1 MLIHEKRMRGES
13 MEPNFRRC
21 RILAAIV
28 ESYIETGEPVGSK
41 SLVEVLGNCV
51 SSATIRN
58 DMAALTAEGYLAQP
72 HTSAGR
78 LPTPKALR
86 LYVTELMDRRDL
98 TLQDRVDINTALNAV
113 SGDAGRLL
121 EDACRVLADLTGL
134 AVVACRPDGAGSR
147 ISRIEVIQMSPRNM
161 AVMLVQ
167 DNGFIRTRMCRCQRD
182 IPSRIAT
189 ALTGYMS
196 HHFQGADISAVTVE
210 AMQGIMLE
218 LGEAGLAVA
227 PILSA
232 FYELAQECDRAK
244 MAVAGQ
250 MNLMRHPEYSTERA
264 RALTAFLSERE
275 NVQSLLDS
283 LSPDSRVQVLI
294 GSDDDRVMGGSCMI
308 LAHYSLGQR
317 GQGTIGVLG
326 PNRMNY
332 AEAIPRIEYFAAHF
346 GRMMSELFEE
356 TAALDV

>member
-1 MLIHEKRMRGES
+1 MKLD
-13 MEPNFRRC
+13 FRKC

-28 ESYIETGEPVGSK
+28 ETYIETGEPVGSK
-41 SLVEVLGNCV
+41 ALADMLGNCV

-58 DMAALTAEGYLAQP
+58 DMAALTADGYLAQP

-86 LYVTELMDRRDL
+86 LYVSELMDRRDL
-98 TLQDRVDINTALNAV
+98 TLQEKVDIKSALATI
-113 SGDAGRLL
+113 SGDGTRLL
-121 EDACRVLADLTGL
+121 EDACRALADFTGL
-134 AVVACRPDGAGSR
+134 AVFAGCPEGVGSR
-147 ISRIEVIQMSPRNM
+147 ISRVDVMQTSPRNL
-161 AVMLVQ
+161 AVVLVQ

-244 MAVAGQ
+244 IAVAGQ

-264 RALTAFLSERE
+264 RALTAFLSQRE

>member
-1 MLIHEKRMRGES
+1 
-13 MEPNFRRC
+13 MELNFRKC

-28 ESYIETGEPVGSK
+28 ETYIETGEPLGSK
-41 SLVEVLGNCV
+41 VLAEMLGGSV

-58 DMAALTAEGYLAQP
+58 DMAALTADGYLTQP

-86 LYVTELMDRRDL
+86 LYVSQLMDRRDL
-98 TLQDRVDINTALNAV
+98 TLQERVDISQALGAL

-134 AVVACRPDGAGSR
+134 AVVAGHPERTGSG

-182 IPSRIAT
+182 IPTKFVLALGEYLSRRF
-189 ALTGYMS
+189 LGRPL
-196 HHFQGADISAVTVE
+196 SAVTVE
-210 AMQGIMLE
+210 AMQEIMLE

-232 FYELAQECDRAK
+232 FYELALECANAK
-244 MAVAGQ
+244 TALAGQ
-250 MNLMRHPEYSTERA
+250 LHLLRHPDYDIHRA
-264 RALTAFLSERE
+264 RSLTQFLSNRQNVADLLELAYARE
-275 NVQSLLDS
+275 GTQLYPGGDLYPELGGSSLL
-283 LSPDSRVQVLI
+283 LTR
-294 GSDDDRVMGGSCMI
+294 
-308 LAHYSLGQR
+308 YSLGKH
-317 GQGTIGVLG
+317 GQGVIGIIG
-326 PNRMNY
+326 PNRMDY
-332 AEAIPRIEYFAAHF
+332 AAVIPRLEYFAAHL
-346 GRMMSELFEE
+346 GRLMSELFEE
-356 TAALDV
+356 TEALDIG

>member
-1 MLIHEKRMRGES
+1 
-13 MEPNFRRC
+13 MELDFRKC
-21 RILAAIV
+21 RILAAVI
-28 ESYIETGEPVGSK
+28 ESYIDTGEPVGSK
-41 SLVEVLGNCV
+41 VLAEMLGNCV

-58 DMAALTAEGYLAQP
+58 DMAALTTAGYLAQP

-78 LPTPKALR
+78 LPTAAALR
-86 LYVTELMDRRDL
+86 LYVNELMDRRDL
-98 TLQDRVDINTALNAV
+98 TLQEKVDIKSALATI
-113 SGDAGRLL
+113 SGDGTRLL
-121 EDACRVLADLTGL
+121 EDACRALADFTGL
-134 AVVACRPDGAGSR
+134 AVFAGCPEGVGSR
-147 ISRIEVIQMSPRNM
+147 ISRVDVMQTSPRNL
-161 AVMLVQ
+161 AVVLVQ

-244 MAVAGQ
+244 IAVAGQ

-264 RALTAFLSERE
+264 RALTAFLSQRE

-283 LSPDSRVQVLI
+283 ISPDSRVQVLI

>member
-1 MLIHEKRMRGES
+1 
-13 MEPNFRRC
+13 MELDFRKC
-21 RILAAIV
+21 RILAAVI
-28 ESYIETGEPVGSK
+28 ESYIDTGEPVGSK
-41 SLVEVLGNCV
+41 VLAEMLGNCV

-58 DMAALTAEGYLAQP
+58 DMAALTTAGYLVQP

-78 LPTPKALR
+78 LPTAAALR
-86 LYVTELMDRRDL
+86 LYVNELMDRRDL
-98 TLQDRVDINTALNAV
+98 TLQEKVDIKSALATI
-113 SGDAGRLL
+113 SGDGTRLL
-121 EDACRVLADLTGL
+121 EDACRALADFTGL
-134 AVVACRPDGAGSR
+134 AVFAGCPEGVGSR
-147 ISRIEVIQMSPRNM
+147 ISRVDVMQTSPRNL
-161 AVMLVQ
+161 AVVLVQ

-244 MAVAGQ
+244 IAVAGQ

-264 RALTAFLSERE
+264 RALTAFLSQRE

>member
-1 MLIHEKRMRGES
+1 
-13 MEPNFRRC
+13 MELSFRRC

-41 SLVEVLGNCV
+41 ALVEVLGNSV

-58 DMAALTAEGYLAQP
+58 DMAALTADGYLAQP

-86 LYVTELMDRRDL
+86 LYVAELMDRRDL
-98 TLQDRVDINTALNAV
+98 TLQDRVDIDTALNAV

-182 IPSRIAT
+182 IPTKFTQALGEYLSRRFLGGP
-189 ALTGYMS
+189 LT
-196 HHFQGADISAVTVE
+196 AVTVA
-210 AMQGIMLE
+210 AMQEILLE

-227 PILSA
+227 PLLSA
-232 FYELAQECDRAK
+232 FYELALECQNAK
-244 MAVAGQ
+244 IALTGQ
-250 MNLMRHPEYSTERA
+250 MNLLRHPDYDIHCA
-264 RALTAFLSERE
+264 RTLTQFLSNRQNVGDLLELAYARE
-275 NVQSLLDS
+275 GVQLYLGGDLYPEMTGST
-283 LSPDSRVQVLI
+283 LI
-294 GSDDDRVMGGSCMI
+294 LTR
-308 LAHYSLGQR
+308 YSLGKQ
-317 GQGTIGVLG
+317 GQGVIGIIG
-326 PNRMNY
+326 PQRMDY
-332 AEAIPRIEYFAAHF
+332 AAVIPRIEYFATHL
-346 GRMMSELFEE
+346 GRLMSELFEE
-356 TAALDV
+356 TEALDFG